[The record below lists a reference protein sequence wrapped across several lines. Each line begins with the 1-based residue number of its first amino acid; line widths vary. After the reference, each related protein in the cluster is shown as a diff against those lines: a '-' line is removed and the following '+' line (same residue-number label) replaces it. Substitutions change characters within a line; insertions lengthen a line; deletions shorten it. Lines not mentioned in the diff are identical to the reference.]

1 MTLIT
6 CTVYDPPIGYI
17 GVLCSGKSNL
27 AQSVSVHLRGGRR
40 LGVNKTRM
48 SPFEVQGNP
57 LFNRGSQ
64 EVFFDFLKPP
74 LQRGSLC
81 THPGGF
87 FSGVVSQR
95 PTSGGY
101 SQRGFSVR
109 GFSASIR
116 PALTLSS
123 KNHPDLRCTLSYT
136 R

>member
-74 LQRGSLC
+74 LQRGSLF
-81 THPGGF
+81 TPGGF
-87 FSGVVSQR
+87 FSG
-95 PTSGGY
+95 GGIAAAN
-101 SQRGFSVR
+101 QWRLF
-109 GFSASIR
+109 
-116 PALTLSS
+116 
-123 KNHPDLRCTLSYT
+123 
-136 R
+136 